1 MNIYFTLPVNTI
13 RAIGKDLAG
22 IKKDIDTVRQSP
34 EVKKILHLVKDK
46 IIERFKIFDEEIS
59 KEEGFSDD
67 AVYVLMD
74 FSYHPLNIKYV
85 NYSDG
90 LVLKMKGSFT
100 DDDLIFLER
109 FGGIR

>member
-1 MNIYFTLPVNTI
+1 MNIYFTLPVKTI

-22 IKKDIDTVRQSP
+22 IKKDIDTIRQPP

-46 IIERFKIFDEEIS
+46 IIERFKIFEEEIN
-59 KEEGFSDD
+59 KEEFSNDD
-67 AVYVLMD
+67 TYVLMD

-100 DDDLIFLER
+100 DDDLVFLER